1 MFKKLVNNT
10 YNTYYESILEVANY
24 DSDNDV
30 MAIFVGTEDD
40 IPPQEIFEEIN
51 RVLEDLP
58 NCNILLFPGVF
69 RLILL
74 KGVKKNGRKG
84 KTKGNL

>member
-84 KTKGNL
+84 KTKGKL